1 MDVLSSLI
9 TVGDYEAQA
18 RETTP
23 PFLYDNVFGN
33 LDDPDHITNTNNVKA
48 FQRLALR
55 PRVMV
60 DVTHR
65 NLSTEVLGH
74 KIKFPVMLAPAGSH
88 QRVHPDGEL
97 ASVRAA
103 GAVGTLL
110 ALSTASNYSLEEVAA
125 AATGPIWFQ
134 LYMFRDREI
143 SRILVERAMA
153 AGYTGIILTVDNLG
167 APSWLMREMQVKYS
181 TTADPFRFL
190 KNFEGIDR
198 PNLPTM
204 DAINESF
211 DGSFSWSDLEW
222 VRSIT
227 SLPLVIKGIQ
237 TGEDAKLC
245 LEHGADALIVSNH
258 GGHTL
263 QGTIASIEMLPEV
276 MDAVGD
282 GLEVYL
288 DSGIRR
294 GGDVLKSLALG
305 AKGVFIGRANFW
317 GLSVAGEEGVRRVL
331 EILRDE
337 LDREMALCGVTDV
350 NKLDKS
356 LVAWPNGVGNGNDS
370 VGRLERLA
378 RLLEQGHLT
387 PEEFEAQKRRI
398 LR

>member
-1 MDVLSSLI
+1 MDAPTTLI
-9 TVGDYEAQA
+9 TVSDYEAAA

-23 PFLYDNVFGN
+23 PFLYDNIFGN
-33 LDDPDHITNTNNVKA
+33 MDDPDHITNTNNVRA

-60 DVTHR
+60 DVSHR

-74 KIKFPVMLAPAGSH
+74 RINFPVMLAPAGSH
-88 QRVHPDGEL
+88 QRAHPAGEL

-110 ALSTASNYSLEEVAA
+110 ALSTASNYSLEEVAE

-143 SRILVERAMA
+143 SKILVERAVE
-153 AGYTGIILTVDNLG
+153 AGYTAIVLTVDNLG

-190 KNFEGIDR
+190 KNFEGIQR
-198 PNLPTM
+198 PNLPTIE
-204 DAINESF
+204 AINESF
-211 DGSFSWSDLEW
+211 DNSFCWADLEW

-245 LEHGADALIVSNH
+245 VEHGAEALIVSNH

-263 QGTIASIEMLPEV
+263 QGTMASIEMLPEV

-350 NKLDKS
+350 NKLDES
-356 LVAWPNGVGNGNDS
+356 LVALPNRGGYGNDT

-378 RLLEQGHLT
+378 RLLEQEYLT
-387 PEEFEAQKRRI
+387 REEFDEQKRRI
-398 LR
+398 LG